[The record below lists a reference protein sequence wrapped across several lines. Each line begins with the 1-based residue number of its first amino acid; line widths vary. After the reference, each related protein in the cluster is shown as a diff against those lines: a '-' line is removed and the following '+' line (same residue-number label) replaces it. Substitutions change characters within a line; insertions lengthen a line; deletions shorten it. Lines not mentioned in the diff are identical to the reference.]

1 MGNHFMDPQKA
12 KPGIVSLTSAEPA
25 VVKLADSESV
35 FVSTNKEPVIGSAM
49 KVSVAVSAKQRPD
62 SVGVKASESIPHA
75 SEKAPD
81 TKSNVPE
88 QVANATPDVPKS
100 ASDSQ
105 PSVSE
110 LAIEYP
116 APGVLRA
123 DAELPQTAPLPP
135 HRPPPRPVIHRTHEE
150 ICHSVTEAAQKNRL
164 PAPFF
169 IRLLFQESRFKPGAI
184 SPAGALGIAQFMP
197 ETSASMGV
205 ENPFDPLEA
214 IPASARL
221 LRALIEQFGN
231 LGLAAAAYN
240 AGPTRIQDW
249 LSSGK
254 KLPKETKNYVHTVTG
269 RPVVTWKKAA
279 AAEHGEQR
287 LPRLA
292 PCQKA
297 AGLYAWNGPEH
308 IPVPTAAPA
317 RAQAKAK
324 AVEKAPAKTKAASK
338 KHDTKSAHERGA
350 TQLAARGRKHRHR
363 HRHKDKDKER
373 HSRLAER

>member
-1 MGNHFMDPQKA
+1 MGARKA
-12 KPGIVSLTSAEPA
+12 KAEIVSLASAELAA
-25 VVKLADSESV
+25 VKVAEAESAIAPTSE
-35 FVSTNKEPVIGSAM
+35 EPVTGSAM
-49 KVSVAVSAKQRPD
+49 KLSVAVSAKQRPD
-62 SVGVKASESIPHA
+62 SAEVNASDSTPHA
-75 SEKAPD
+75 PKKTPDAKA
-81 TKSNVPE
+81 NVPE
-88 QVANATPDVPKS
+88 KVSYATPDVPEN
-100 ASDSQ
+100 ASDSK
-105 PSVSE
+105 SDVSE

-123 DAELPQTAPLPP
+123 DVELPQTAPLPP
-135 HRPPPRPVIHRTHEE
+135 RRPSPRPVIHRTREE

-205 ENPFDPLEA
+205 ENPFDPLQA

-240 AGPTRIQDW
+240 AGPERIQDW
-249 LSSGK
+249 LKSGK
-254 KLPKETKNYVHTVTG
+254 KLPEETKNYVHTVTG

-317 RAQAKAK
+317 RAQAKA
-324 AVEKAPAKTKAASK
+324 AEKAPAKTKTASK
-338 KHDTKSAHERGA
+338 KHNTKSAHDRGA
-350 TQLAARGRKHRHR
+350 TQLAARERKHRHR
-363 HRHKDKDKER
+363 HKHKER
-373 HSRLAER
+373 HSRLAEL